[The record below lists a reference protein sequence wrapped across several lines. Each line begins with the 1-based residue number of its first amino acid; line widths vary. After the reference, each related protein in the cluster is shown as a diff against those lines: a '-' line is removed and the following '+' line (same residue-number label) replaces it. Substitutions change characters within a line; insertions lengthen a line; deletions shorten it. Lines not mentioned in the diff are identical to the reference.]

1 MKEITSRFNDEI
13 KEVAGLAQAKE
24 RKKLKQFIA
33 EGLRTCSTL
42 INSPIELVQLYAT
55 QSAYPS
61 IAHLVHEHDVT
72 LVSPHVFEKM
82 SQATTPSG
90 ILGVFTIPKPPT
102 PGPLQPGMVL
112 ARISDPGNMGT
123 LIRTC
128 AALNIASV
136 VIVEGT
142 DPWSPKV
149 VQASAGTIG
158 NVSISSLRWDE
169 VCAHKGTLKLA
180 ALVTKGGKKP
190 QDIDSNTTLF
200 VVGNEAEGIP
210 QEWLSM
216 CDIKVTLPM
225 PGNVESLNAAIAG
238 SIALYV
244 SKMLR

>member
-1 MKEITSRFNDEI
+1 MKTITSRFNDEI
-13 KEVAGLAQAKE
+13 KEVAGLVQAKE

-55 QSAYPS
+55 EDAYPA
-61 IAHLVHEHDVT
+61 IKHLVHENDVT

-90 ILGVFTIPKPPT
+90 ILGVFTIPKPAI
-102 PGPLQPGMVL
+102 PGPLKPGMVL

-128 AALNIASV
+128 AALNVSSV

-158 NVSISSLRWDE
+158 NVTISSLRWDE
-169 VCAHKGTLKLA
+169 VLAHKGSLKLC
-180 ALVTKGGKKP
+180 ALVTSGGKKA
-190 QDIDSNTTLF
+190 QDIDANNVLL
-200 VVGNEAEGIP
+200 VVGNEADGIP
-210 QEWLSM
+210 LPWLAS
-216 CDIKVTLPM
+216 CDTKVTLAM

-244 SKMLR
+244 SKMS

>member
-1 MKEITSRFNDEI
+1 MKTITSRFNDEI
-13 KEVAGLAQAKE
+13 KEVAALGQAKE

-42 INSPIELVQLYAT
+42 INSPIELVQLYVT
-55 QSAYPS
+55 EEMYPS
-61 IAHLVHEHDVT
+61 IKHLVHENDVT
-72 LVSPHVFEKM
+72 LVSPHVLEKM

-90 ILGVFTIPKPPT
+90 ILGVFTIPKPEN
-102 PGPLQPGMVL
+102 PGPLKPGMVL
-112 ARISDPGNMGT
+112 ARIADPGNMGT

-128 AALNIASV
+128 AALDVQSV

-158 NVSISSLRWDE
+158 NVTISSLRWDE
-169 VCAHKGTLKLA
+169 VCAHKGALKLC
-180 ALVTKGGKKP
+180 ALVTTGGKKAE
-190 QDIDSNTTLF
+190 DIDASTSLL

-210 QEWLSM
+210 MPWLAN
-216 CDIKVTLPM
+216 CDTKVTISM
-225 PGNVESLNAAIAG
+225 PGNAESLNAAVAG

-244 SKMLR
+244 SKFCS